1 MTQNSV
7 LRQKAREQLGGN
19 IFAKHW
25 LMVLLAIFIYSA
37 IASLAGSIGLGIGA
51 IIVTGP
57 LTFGLMKILV
67 KRSRGQGEVEIGD
80 LFTGFTYCFGESLLL
95 SLLTAIFT
103 ALWSLLFVIPGIIK
117 SYAYSMAP
125 YILQDDPAKSWKTCL
140 DESQAMMKGYK
151 WKLFCLD
158 LSFIGWYFVGALCLG
173 IGALFVYPY
182 HYMARTNFYLD
193 IKGGESEFADTF
205 NPADFA

>member
-1 MTQNSV
+1 
-7 LRQKAREQLGGN
+7 
-19 IFAKHW
+19 
-25 LMVLLAIFIYSA
+25 
-37 IASLAGSIGLGIGA
+37 
-51 IIVTGP
+51 
-57 LTFGLMKILV
+57 
-67 KRSRGQGEVEIGD
+67 
-80 LFTGFTYCFGESLLL
+80 
-95 SLLTAIFT
+95 
-103 ALWSLLFVIPGIIK
+103 
-117 SYAYSMAP
+117 
-125 YILQDDPAKSWKTCL
+125 
-140 DESQAMMKGYK
+140 MMKGYK